1 MGFCCGPTFPGAAR
15 FFFTVEMI
23 SARIAENSAAEIP
36 MKPLFTIVAAAVIYT
51 AVVGSTAPPLCAAEK
66 LGAPPERSAREAY
79 VPLRERLVALFCSR
93 KPKEWGETV
102 SGVKTRLGG
111 GDKAIALTFDACGSP
126 RGKGFDAALIGFLE
140 REQIPAT
147 LFVSGLWIEA
157 NPELFRRLA
166 ANPLFE
172 IANHGHRHRPA
183 SVSGQ
188 KAYGIAGT
196 RDVGEVVDEI
206 ELNARRIQEVTD
218 RRPAFYRSGTA
229 HYDEVA
235 VEVAAALGQ
244 RVAGYSLLGDAGAT
258 FSAQQVRNAL
268 LKARPGDIA
277 LLHMNH
283 PGSGTAAGVMA
294 AIPELRQRG
303 FRFVRLSDVTVE

>member
-1 MGFCCGPTFPGAAR
+1 MKHRILWAAAAAVLGAGVIAAPFSLSAAEAPAPFQKSPPGEYAALREQLAAR
-15 FFFTVEMI
+15 FGGRT
-23 SARIAENSAAEIP
+23 
-36 MKPLFTIVAAAVIYT
+36 
-51 AVVGSTAPPLCAAEK
+51 
-66 LGAPPERSAREAY
+66 
-79 VPLRERLVALFCSR
+79 
-93 KPKEWGETV
+93 PKEWGETV
-102 SGVKTRLGG
+102 TGVKTRLAGG
-111 GDKAIALTFDACGSP
+111 GMAIALTFDACGSP
-126 RGKGFDAALIGFLE
+126 RGKGFDATLIGFLE
-140 REQIPAT
+140 RERIPAT

-166 ANPLFE
+166 SNPLFE

-188 KAYGIAGT
+188 KAYGIQGT

-206 ELNARRIQEVTD
+206 ELNARRIEEVTG

-235 VEVAAALGQ
+235 VEIAAALGQ

-258 FSAQQVRNAL
+258 FSAQQVRDAL

-283 PGSGTAAGVMA
+283 PESGTAAGVMA
-294 AIPELRQRG
+294 AIPELRRRG
-303 FRFVRLSDVTVE
+303 FRFVPLSDVAVE

>member
-1 MGFCCGPTFPGAAR
+1 MKQVIIRAA
-15 FFFTVEMI
+15 M
-23 SARIAENSAAEIP
+23 
-36 MKPLFTIVAAAVIYT
+36 AAVT
-51 AVVGSTAPPLCAAEK
+51 CAVVASDGTPSLHAADK
-66 LGAPPERSAREAY
+66 PAIVSERPAHEEYAA
-79 VPLRERLVALFCSR
+79 LRDRLVTRFGGRA
-93 KPKEWGETV
+93 PKEWGEAVTD
-102 SGVKTRLGG
+102 VKTRLAGNAR
-111 GDKAIALTFDACGSP
+111 AIALTFDACGSP

-172 IANHGHRHRPA
+172 IASHGHRHRPA
-183 SVSGQ
+183 SVAGQ
-188 KAYGIAGT
+188 KAYGIPGT

-206 ELNARRIQEVTD
+206 ELNARRIEEITG

-235 VEVAAALGQ
+235 VAVAAALGQ
-244 RVAGYSLLGDAGAT
+244 RVAGFSLLGDAGAT
-258 FSAQQVRNAL
+258 FSAAQVRDAL

-277 LLHMNH
+277 ILHMNH
-283 PGSGTAAGVMA
+283 PTSGTAAGVMA
-294 AIPELRQRG
+294 AVPELRQRG
-303 FRFVRLSDVTVE
+303 FRFVRLSGAAVE

>member
-1 MGFCCGPTFPGAAR
+1 MKHRIMWAAAAVLLGMGVVAEPLSISAAETPAPSRMPASGDYWTLRRQLAAR
-15 FFFTVEMI
+15 F
-23 SARIAENSAAEIP
+23 
-36 MKPLFTIVAAAVIYT
+36 
-51 AVVGSTAPPLCAAEK
+51 G
-66 LGAPPERSAREAY
+66 ERT
-79 VPLRERLVALFCSR
+79 
-93 KPKEWGETV
+93 PKEWGETV
-102 SGVKTRLGG
+102 AGVRTRLAGSER
-111 GDKAIALTFDACGSP
+111 AIALTFDACGSP
-126 RGKGFDAALIGFLE
+126 GGKGFDAPLVDFLE
-140 REQIPAT
+140 REKIPAT

-183 SVSGQ
+183 SVAGL
-188 KAYGIAGT
+188 KAYGIQGT

-206 ELNARRIQEVTD
+206 ELNARRIEEITG
-218 RRPAFYRSGTA
+218 RRPVFYRSGTA

-235 VEVAAALGQ
+235 VAIAAALGE

-258 FSAQQVRNAL
+258 FSAPQVRDAL

-283 PGSGTAAGVMA
+283 PESGTAAGVMA
-294 AIPELRQRG
+294 AIPELRKRG
-303 FRFVRLSDVTVE
+303 WRFVRLSDAAVE

>member
-1 MGFCCGPTFPGAAR
+1 MGPPSGERPV
-15 FFFTVEMI
+15 FFFTAGMI
-23 SARIAENSAAEIP
+23 GARIAENPAAEIS
-36 MKPLFTIVAAAVIYT
+36 MKPLFILATIAAFTCA
-51 AVVGSTAPPLCAAEK
+51 AVVGGTAPPLCGAEK
-66 LGAPPERSAREAY
+66 PAATPERLAREAY
-79 VPLRERLVALFCSR
+79 APLRERLVAHFANR
-93 KPKEWGETV
+93 TPKEWGETV
-102 SGVKTRLGG
+102 TGVKTRLAGG
-111 GDKAIALTFDACGSP
+111 SRAIALTFDACGSP

-140 REQIPAT
+140 RERIPAT

-172 IANHGHRHRPA
+172 IANHGYRHRPA
-183 SVSGQ
+183 SVSGL
-188 KAYGIAGT
+188 KAYGIPGT

-206 ELNARRIQEVTD
+206 ELNARRIEEITGK
-218 RRPAFYRSGTA
+218 RPAFYRSGTA

-235 VEVAAALGQ
+235 VEIAAALGQ

-258 FSAQQVRNAL
+258 FSAPQVRDAL

-283 PGSGTAAGVMA
+283 PESGTATGVMA

-303 FRFVRLSDVTVE
+303 VRFVRLSEVTVE